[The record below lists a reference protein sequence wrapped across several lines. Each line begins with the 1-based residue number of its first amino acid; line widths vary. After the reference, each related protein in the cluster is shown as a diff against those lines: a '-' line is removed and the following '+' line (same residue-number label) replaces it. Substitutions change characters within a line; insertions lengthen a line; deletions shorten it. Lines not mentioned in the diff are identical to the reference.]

1 MNKKSYRIKT
11 SKQKPEATQTERD
24 KHRERKTQREK
35 DRDRETENR
44 SVEHLLL
51 DMDPALNNNQYT
63 QCFSIGEN
71 GFFFLFFSSFFIS
84 QLISSGHSL
93 LNKGQSLSIV
103 KIFDT
108 GNTNRY
114 QKTMQ
119 QWLFFLYV
127 NDQRKYLWGLL
138 VYLNISKS
146 SGDTIYP
153 ATD

>member
-1 MNKKSYRIKT
+1 
-11 SKQKPEATQTERD
+11 
-24 KHRERKTQREK
+24 
-35 DRDRETENR
+35 
-44 SVEHLLL
+44 
-51 DMDPALNNNQYT
+51 
-63 QCFSIGEN
+63 
-71 GFFFLFFSSFFIS
+71 
-84 QLISSGHSL
+84 